1 MFDTQYYILVRSPHF
16 ERVFNWVFDNDVPY
30 ELHAN
35 RIRFRPH
42 SEQLL
47 VQFLLQYADH
57 CSTVEDPYPS
67 VF

>member
-1 MFDTQYYILVRSPHF
+1 MFTQQYYILVRSPYF
-16 ERVFNWVFDNDVPY
+16 ERVFNWIFDHDIPY

-42 SEQLL
+42 TSELL
-47 VQFLLQYADH
+47 LEFLLRYESH
-57 CSTVEDPYPS
+57 CSTVESPYPS